1 MVSRF
6 RPKVYGTGRKSVESM
21 HGMSGATVLVVAV
34 VVLAVGGAAAP
45 ASAASGADAWSSLQ
59 NGTDLD
65 SDRVVTE
72 VEVRPDG
79 SAHWSVNYRVRLD
92 NESVTDAF
100 EAVRADIAANRLE
113 RAGRFKL
120 RTESV
125 LAAAANETGREME
138 LQEVTVRT
146 DRRQPPG
153 TSEEY
158 GVVTYEFVWTNFATT
173 TDDGL
178 TVGGALPGFFLTED
192 TTMLLTWP
200 EEYRLVDATPA
211 SDETRDG
218 TVVWNGPKEF
228 STDGPRVA
236 IEPTGGSAGI
246 PGPGIPVVVAAI
258 VVLTVVLGV
267 GWYRREEETDSDP
280 GTTAATEPVETAPS
294 SGSGTPS
301 EDLLSDEEQ
310 LLRLIEERGGRM
322 KQQDAVEEL
331 EWSET
336 KTSQVVT
343 ELYEAEKI
351 ERYRLGRENV
361 LALPG
366 EMDV

>member
-1 MVSRF
+1 MW
-6 RPKVYGTGRKSVESM
+6 GT
-21 HGMSGATVLVVAV
+21 TVLVVA
-34 VVLAVGGAAAP
+34 AVIFAAGGVAAP
-45 ASAASGADAWSSLQ
+45 ASAASGADAWASLQ

-65 SDRVVTE
+65 PDRVVTE
-72 VEVRPDG
+72 VEIRPDG
-79 SAHWSVNYRVRLD
+79 SAHWTVNYRVRLD
-92 NESVTDAF
+92 NESVTEAF
-100 EAVRADIAANRLE
+100 EAVRSDIESNRLE

-138 LQEVTVRT
+138 PQEVAVRT

-153 TSEEY
+153 ASEEY
-158 GVVTYEFVWTNFATT
+158 GVIAYEFVWTNFAAK
-173 TDDGL
+173 TDNGL
-178 TVGGALPGFFLTED
+178 DIGGSLPGFFLTEE

-200 EEYRLVDATPA
+200 EGYQLVDSAPA
-211 SDETRDG
+211 SDEPRDG
-218 TVVWNGPKEF
+218 TVVWRGPKEF
-228 STDGPRVA
+228 TADGPRVLL
-236 IEPTGGSAGI
+236 EPTGGSTGV
-246 PGPGIPVVVAAI
+246 PVSPSPVLFAVVAVLAVVI
-258 VVLTVVLGV
+258 VG
-267 GWYRREEETDSDP
+267 GWYRRRGAEGGAETTLSDTPEPETGVNAVAESKTPPEE
-280 GTTAATEPVETAPS
+280 
-294 SGSGTPS
+294 
-301 EDLLSDEEQ
+301 LLSDEERLLQ
-310 LLRLIEERGGRM
+310 LLEDHGGRM

-343 ELYEAEKI
+343 DLYEAEKI